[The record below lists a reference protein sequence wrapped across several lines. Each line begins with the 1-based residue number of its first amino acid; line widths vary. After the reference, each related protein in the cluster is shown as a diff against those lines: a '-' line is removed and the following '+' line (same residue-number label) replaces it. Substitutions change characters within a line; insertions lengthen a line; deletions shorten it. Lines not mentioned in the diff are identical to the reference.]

1 MELQPGAQSTEG
13 RTFTSSSLH
22 RLLTLLP
29 YFWQARPT
37 RTVLSASL
45 PHCAHPGR
53 QCQGEALQPGQTA
66 LILLT
71 AWRPQEAPPD
81 QSGLSESSQGP
92 ARLWSRPQGGATFLS
107 HCSWALGPL
116 AAGKPFT
123 GLLGGNSANP
133 GPGWGRGL
141 GVGEPLT
148 LSLRALALLQ
158 VAPSPL
164 PSPCLNLIRGDESQA
179 FMCTIH
185 GPPPSRWRA
194 EGTEGGHARH
204 AGRAACCQP
213 VQSAPAT
220 RGEAGVQLGGE
231 DGRALPLLRVDAP

>member
-1 MELQPGAQSTEG
+1 M
-13 RTFTSSSLH
+13 
-22 RLLTLLP
+22 
-29 YFWQARPT
+29 
-37 RTVLSASL
+37 
-45 PHCAHPGR
+45 
-53 QCQGEALQPGQTA
+53 
-66 LILLT
+66 
-71 AWRPQEAPPD
+71 
-81 QSGLSESSQGP
+81 
-92 ARLWSRPQGGATFLS
+92 
-107 HCSWALGPL
+107 
-116 AAGKPFT
+116 
-123 GLLGGNSANP
+123 
-133 GPGWGRGL
+133 
-141 GVGEPLT
+141 GEPLT

-164 PSPCLNLIRGDESQA
+164 PSPCLSLIRGDESQA